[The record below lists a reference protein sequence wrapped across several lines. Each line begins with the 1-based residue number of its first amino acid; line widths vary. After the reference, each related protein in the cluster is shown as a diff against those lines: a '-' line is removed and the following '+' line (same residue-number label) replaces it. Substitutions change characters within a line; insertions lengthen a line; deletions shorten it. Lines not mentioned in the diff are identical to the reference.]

1 MSEEEKQIPAAAAE
15 PEQNAE
21 ASAAEQAE
29 APKLPAYF
37 LITDDFTLNIV
48 AVGTETG
55 EIPVELHAG
64 DVLRLTQDAAE
75 LNGAPA
81 VTAEQLAA
89 FGEKASLCVNAH
101 TIAKA
106 AEHGEETDEAFYLK
120 NTAQEAAEQP
130 AGAVSADA
138 EKPKEEQKEEE
149 AYTAKQLLEDAL
161 DLIESVMASVFVV
174 MMLFTFVFCVATVEG
189 ESMVPTLASGDRLM
203 VNRLFHNYDR
213 GDILILNSK
222 TAYIM
227 NKETGEFHESKGLGK
242 RIVKRLIAKAGE
254 EVNIDFAEGIVYVNG
269 QALDEP
275 YVNTLTNRDNG
286 AFNYPFTVPEGYV
299 FVLGDNRNI
308 SRDSRHPDVGL
319 VPTED
324 IIGSVVI
331 RLTPFANFG
340 KVN

>member
-1 MSEEEKQIPAAAAE
+1 MSEEEKQIPSAAAE
-15 PEQNAE
+15 PEQHAD
-21 ASAAEQAE
+21 AAAEQAE

-37 LITDDFTLNIV
+37 LITDDFTLNI
-48 AVGTETG
+48 AAAGTETG

-64 DVLRLTQDAAE
+64 DVLRLTQDAVE
-75 LNGAPA
+75 VNGAPA

-89 FGEKASLCVNAH
+89 FGESASLCVNAH
-101 TIAKA
+101 TAAKA
-106 AEHGEETDEAFYLK
+106 AEHGEETNEAFYLK
-120 NTAQEAAEQP
+120 NTVQEPAEQP

-227 NKETGEFHESKGLGK
+227 NKETGEFKTMDSKELMDRGHCLCQ
-242 RIVKRLIAKAGE
+242 RAG
-254 EVNIDFAEGIVYVNG
+254 A
-269 QALDEP
+269 
-275 YVNTLTNRDNG
+275 R
-286 AFNYPFTVPEGYV
+286 
-299 FVLGDNRNI
+299 
-308 SRDSRHPDVGL
+308 
-319 VPTED
+319 
-324 IIGSVVI
+324 
-331 RLTPFANFG
+331 
-340 KVN
+340 